1 MISQAAPYAT
11 IAVAEEVGPS
21 ADVEGGI
28 AFEMSGVNGMTTT
41 LLTNAHNDPDGR
53 FSHSPL
59 RLAGM
64 HALKVAPSFWIC
76 ATRMREVKL
85 VLSPTSRSFFTD

>member
-1 MISQAAPYAT
+1 M
-11 IAVAEEVGPS
+11 AEEVGPS

-28 AFEMSGVNGMTTT
+28 AFEMSGVNGMTTN
-41 LLTNAHNDPDGR
+41 LLTNAHTDPDGR

-64 HALKVAPSFWIC
+64 LAPEGHAVILDLRHKNEGSEAGSL
-76 ATRMREVKL
+76 AN
-85 VLSPTSRSFFTD
+85 